1 MGVDFRA
8 VVAVGFELSHQ
19 DYIEEVT
26 WRDIHEPDH
35 GRKWTKEIQDYLI
48 ILDCYTDESDYIFSD
63 NYVMSEQTYGVS
75 ILSLFRDVIDYKKNK
90 EMISAFKRL
99 FPRDNKQLDILYA
112 LKVD

>member
-1 MGVDFRA
+1 MGVDFHA
-8 VVAVGFELSHQ
+8 VAAVGFELSYE
-19 DYIEEVT
+19 DYAAEAS
-26 WRDIHEPDH
+26 WRINHEPDQ
-35 GRKWTKEIQDYLI
+35 GRKWAKEIQDYLI

-99 FPRDNKQLDILYA
+99 FPRVNKQLDILYA

>member
-19 DYIEEVT
+19 DYIEEVA
-26 WRDIHEPDH
+26 WRNIHEPDH
-35 GRKWTKEIQDYLI
+35 GRKWAKEIQDYLI

-63 NYVMSEQTYGVS
+63 NYVMTEQTYGQS
-75 ILSLFRDVIDYKKNK
+75 ILSLFKDAINYQKNK
-90 EMISAFKRL
+90 EMIAAFNKF
-99 FPRDNKQLDILYA
+99 FPRANKQLDILYA

>member
-19 DYIEEVT
+19 DYIEEVA
-26 WRDIHEPDH
+26 WRNIHESDH
-35 GRKWTKEIQDYLI
+35 GRKWAEEIQDYLI

-99 FPRDNKQLDILYA
+99 FPRANKQLDILYA

>member
-19 DYIEEVT
+19 NYIEEVI

-35 GRKWTKEIQDYLI
+35 GRKWAKEIQDYLI

-63 NYVMSEQTYGVS
+63 NYVISEQTYGVS

-90 EMISAFKRL
+90 EMISAFKKL
-99 FPRDNKQLDILYA
+99 FPRANKQLDILYA

>member
-19 DYIEEVT
+19 DYIEEVA

-35 GRKWTKEIQDYLI
+35 GRKWAEEIQDYLI

-90 EMISAFKRL
+90 EMISAFNKL
-99 FPRDNKQLDILYA
+99 FPRANKQLDILYA

>member
-19 DYIEEVT
+19 DYIEEVA

-35 GRKWTKEIQDYLI
+35 GRKWAEEIQDYLI

-75 ILSLFRDVIDYKKNK
+75 ILSFFRDVIDYKKNK
-90 EMISAFKRL
+90 KMISAFKRL
-99 FPRDNKQLDILYA
+99 FPRANKQLDILYA

>member
-19 DYIEEVT
+19 DYIEEVI

-35 GRKWTKEIQDYLI
+35 GRKWAKEIQDYLI

-99 FPRDNKQLDILYA
+99 FPRANKQLDILYA

>member
-19 DYIEEVT
+19 DYIEEVA
-26 WRDIHEPDH
+26 WRDIHESDH
-35 GRKWTKEIQDYLI
+35 GRKWAEEIQDYLI

-99 FPRDNKQLDILYA
+99 FPRANKQLDILYA

>member
-19 DYIEEVT
+19 DYIEEVA
-26 WRDIHEPDH
+26 WRNIHEPDH
-35 GRKWTKEIQDYLI
+35 GRKWAEEIQDYLI

-63 NYVMSEQTYGVS
+63 NYIMSEQTYGVS

-99 FPRDNKQLDILYA
+99 FPRANKQLDILYA

>member
-35 GRKWTKEIQDYLI
+35 GRKWAKEIQDYLI
-48 ILDCYTDESDYIFSD
+48 ILDCYTD
-63 NYVMSEQTYGVS
+63 
-75 ILSLFRDVIDYKKNK
+75 
-90 EMISAFKRL
+90 
-99 FPRDNKQLDILYA
+99 
-112 LKVD
+112 